1 MSTYVL
7 DTGIILGYAKG
18 AGYAK
23 YVDQTYSISA
33 LPNIGVISVV
43 TEGEMLSIAKQR
55 GWGHVKALA
64 LHEMLNT
71 IPTIDINN
79 QRILDAY
86 AEIDAYSQGKCTP
99 SHLPAVSSSRNM
111 GKNDIW
117 IAATATVLKAILVTT
132 DQHFSHLD
140 GKYMDV
146 IYIDPSGS
154 YVGQP

>member
-1 MSTYVL
+1 MSTCVL

-33 LPNIGVISVV
+33 PPNIGVISVV

-99 SHLPAVSSSRNM
+99 SHLLTVSSARQIVPT
-111 GKNDIW
+111 G
-117 IAATATVLKAILVTT
+117 
-132 DQHFSHLD
+132 
-140 GKYMDV
+140 
-146 IYIDPSGS
+146 
-154 YVGQP
+154 

>member
-7 DTGIILGYAKG
+7 DTGIILGYAKR

-23 YVDQTYSISA
+23 YVDQTYSISIP
-33 LPNIGVISVV
+33 PNMGVISVV
-43 TEGEMLSIAKQR
+43 TEGEILSIAKQR
-55 GWGHVKALA
+55 GWGQAKTLA
-64 LHEMLNT
+64 LHEILKA
-71 IPTIDINN
+71 IPVIDINN
-79 QRILDAY
+79 QRILDTY
-86 AEIDAYSQGKCTP
+86 AEIDAYSQGKHTP
-99 SHLPAVSSSRNM
+99 SHLTAVSSARNM

-140 GKYMDV
+140 SKYMDV

-154 YVGQP
+154 YVGQQ

>member
-33 LPNIGVISVV
+33 PPNIGVISVV

-55 GWGHVKALA
+55 GWGQSKTLA
-64 LHEMLNT
+64 LHAILMA

-99 SHLPAVSSSRNM
+99 SHLPAVSSARNM

-117 IAATATVLKAILVTT
+117 IAATATVLKAFLVTT
-132 DQHFSHLD
+132 DQHFSHLH
-140 GKYMDV
+140 GNYMDV
-146 IYIDPSGS
+146 IYIDPTGN
-154 YVGQP
+154 YAG